1 MRSGEPRQWGTVT
14 GHRCGGERS
23 QGEEEHSVFES
34 NGEHFP
40 LAGHG
45 VAGRTCRAQIEAVGR
60 RSKCTREVGSTHRIL
75 EQGGAPWETETT
87 GTDTL

>member
-1 MRSGEPRQWGTVT
+1 MGTVT
-14 GHRCGGERS
+14 GHRRGGERS

-40 LAGHG
+40 LAEHG

-60 RSKCTREVGSTHRIL
+60 RSKYTSEVGSTHRIL